1 VPAHERDKSGHRGFI
16 MYALLAIALAVG
28 AMALLNL
35 IEFKR
40 VD

>member
-1 VPAHERDKSGHRGFI
+1 
-16 MYALLAIALAVG
+16 MYAILALALAVG

-40 VD
+40 LD